1 MKCGRYF
8 IILLLV
14 NLTKLEH
21 GLCETVQSTVSIG
34 VCDNTLRNPG
44 GKNSV
49 TLSFTEDEFLS
60 TFSQVFHMSDG
71 SQLQMTT
78 TGSNSS
84 DSILDS
90 YVVTNI
96 LSIMGDVG
104 VTHSVKGNSV
114 TVCESD
120 LLKVIMLAS
129 LGNFVT
135 SPVDEVIGSASI
147 AQVVVD
153 VYTGRLVVVIPYN
166 SLRSYF
172 LETLLVVSVIAIARL
187 SLVRSVYIGV
197 KSK

>member
-1 MKCGRYF
+1 
-8 IILLLV
+8 
-14 NLTKLEH
+14 
-21 GLCETVQSTVSIG
+21 
-34 VCDNTLRNPG
+34 
-44 GKNSV
+44 
-49 TLSFTEDEFLS
+49 
-60 TFSQVFHMSDG
+60 MSDG

>member
-1 MKCGRYF
+1 MGPQY
-8 IILLLV
+8 
-14 NLTKLEH
+14 
-21 GLCETVQSTVSIG
+21 GLCETVTS
-34 VCDNTLRNPG
+34 
-44 GKNSV
+44 
-49 TLSFTEDEFLS
+49 TLSISTCHNVLKSPAGGNAVTFSFTGDEFLN

-78 TGSNSS
+78 GNSS
-84 DSILDS
+84 ASILNS
-90 YVVTNI
+90 YAVTNI

-104 VTHSVKGNSV
+104 VTHSVEGNSL

-120 LLKVIMLAS
+120 ILKVIMLAS

-135 SPVDEVIGSASI
+135 SPVDEIIGSASI

-172 LETLLVVSVIAIARL
+172 LETLLVISVIGIARL
-187 SLVRSVYIGV
+187 SLVRSVNIGV
-197 KSK
+197 KNKVPK